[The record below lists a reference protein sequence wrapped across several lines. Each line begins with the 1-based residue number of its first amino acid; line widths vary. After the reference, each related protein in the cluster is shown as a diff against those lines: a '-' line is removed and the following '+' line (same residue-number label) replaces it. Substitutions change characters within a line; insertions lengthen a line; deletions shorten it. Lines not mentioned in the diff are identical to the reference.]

1 MEWQIATQTHRGKV
15 RRINEDALLVEKH
28 YPLFMVADGMGGH
41 AAGDVAS
48 RMLAEHLGGLQ
59 LADDLQDA
67 MDQVSSAVDNC
78 NRAMIDYARQRLSGE
93 GIGSTIVAMLARGVS
108 GACVWAGD
116 SRLYR
121 ARDGHL
127 EQLTG
132 DHSHVADLVRAGRL
146 SAEEALNHPSS
157 NAITRAV
164 GAAPELELDSETF
177 EIRMGDTY
185 LLCSDGLYQEVSDGE
200 MLASMLTEDIWRG
213 SQQLLNLCLDRKA
226 RDNIT
231 FIIGRPVDAGDDD
244 QDLTLT
250 YHPAPDTVP
259 R

>member
-1 MEWQIATQTHRGKV
+1 MEWQIATQTHRGKM
-15 RRINEDALLVEKH
+15 RRINEDALLVEKG
-28 YPLFMVADGMGGH
+28 YPLLMVADGMGGH

-48 RMLAEHLGGLQ
+48 RMLAEQLGTLQ
-59 LADDLQDA
+59 LADSLGDA
-67 MDQVSSAVDNC
+67 VDQVRSAVMGC
-78 NRAMIDYARQRLSGE
+78 NSDMIDYANRHLAGQA
-93 GIGSTIVAMLARGVS
+93 IGSTIVAMLTKDFA

-121 ARDGHL
+121 ARDDRL

-132 DHSHVADLVRAGRL
+132 DHSHVAELVRAGRL

-164 GAAPELELDSETF
+164 GAAPELVLDSESF
-177 EIRMGDTY
+177 DVRPGDTY
-185 LLCSDGLYQEVSDGE
+185 LLCSDGLYHEVTDKEILSS
-200 MLASMLTEDIWRG
+200 LLTEDIWRS
-213 SQQLLNLCLDRKA
+213 SQQLLNLCLGRKA

-231 FIIGRPVDAGDDD
+231 FIIGRPLEAGDDD
-244 QDLTLT
+244 QDLTLA
-250 YHPAPDTVP
+250 YYPEADTVE